1 VGSLR
6 GTGDFVGGGLG
17 HCGGDGGLD
26 KRLLQGCTFAWLFC
40 VRGTGS
46 ATSFFFGAHSCCCLV
61 LFLTLL
67 LHFQLPFLL
76 YVALV
81 VLLFTC
87 ARKTVMEPSTNAVD
101 PGTNAAE
108 RRLYVQ
114 FF

>member
-1 VGSLR
+1 
-6 GTGDFVGGGLG
+6 
-17 HCGGDGGLD
+17 
-26 KRLLQGCTFAWLFC
+26 
-40 VRGTGS
+40 
-46 ATSFFFGAHSCCCLV
+46 
-61 LFLTLL
+61 
-67 LHFQLPFLL
+67 
-76 YVALV
+76 